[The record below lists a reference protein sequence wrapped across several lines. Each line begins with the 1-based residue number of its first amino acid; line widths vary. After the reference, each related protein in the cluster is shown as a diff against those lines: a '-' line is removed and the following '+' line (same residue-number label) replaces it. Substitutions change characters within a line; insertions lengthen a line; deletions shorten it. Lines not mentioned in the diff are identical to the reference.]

1 MATAYIAA
9 MRNVWIA
16 FALAL
21 VLIVGSSFNM
31 YRAASLE
38 KLMKKMNAYLEAEK
52 ANIQTGKPA
61 LKFPVSQ
68 SQFSK
73 AKGPERKIVA
83 EHQQYIDGFY
93 TELDKY
99 YNVTSIAERKA
110 AFNVVVNSCINCH
123 QHECPGPIIRIKKS
137 LF

>member
-1 MATAYIAA
+1 MVTYYITA
-9 MRNVWIA
+9 MRNVWIV

-21 VLIVGSSFNM
+21 FLIVGSSFNI
-31 YRAASLE
+31 YRVASLE

-52 ANIQTGKPA
+52 ANIETGKPA

-83 EHQQYIDGFY
+83 EHQQYIEGFY
-93 TELDKY
+93 AELNKY
-99 YNVTSIAERKA
+99 YNVTGTAERKA

>member
-1 MATAYIAA
+1 MVTSYSTA
-9 MRNVWIA
+9 MRNVWIV
-16 FALAL
+16 FTLAL

-52 ANIQTGKPA
+52 ANIETGKPA

-73 AKGPERKIVA
+73 TKGPERKIVP
-83 EHQQYIDGFY
+83 EHQQYINGFY
-93 TELDKY
+93 TELNKY
-99 YNVTSIAERKA
+99 YNVTGVAERKA